1 MSLAYL
7 DRITF
12 DSAVMGGKPCIRG
25 LRVTAGMIVG
35 MVASGHDR
43 DEILSL
49 YPYLEPE
56 DIRQALSY
64 AAWRAE
70 EVELPLERA

>member
-1 MSLAYL
+1 
-7 DRITF
+7 
-12 DSAVMGGKPCIRG
+12 MGGKPCLRG
-25 LRVTAGMIVG
+25 LRGTAGMIVG

-56 DIRQALSY
+56 DIRQALS
-64 AAWRAE
+64 
-70 EVELPLERA
+70 